1 MPGNEEDPTNVKPT
15 ALKGNDERPS
25 KERLTMKR
33 AGGGGGGGVGSAS
46 KLKVNGREN
55 TVTKSPP
62 LSPMP
67 ATVQPAPLLKLNE
80 YAKNCSQADSSDSNC
95 DFVKK
100 VEYTSENV
108 SSVSTTVDQSKSP
121 HNKQSARQ
129 SGTAV
134 IKRSGPTV
142 VRGGGGG
149 GGGPGAGSKGR
160 LERGERGQ
168 GEEEKDKDK
177 EKREKKREDSKES
190 KDTKSK
196 EKPTKRDKRD
206 KEKDKEAASGLK
218 KNERET
224 TSKGRSKERGSRHGN
239 KEHKRASKTDKGKK
253 KKGK

>member
-149 GGGPGAGSKGR
+149 GPGAGSKGR

>member
-149 GGGPGAGSKGR
+149 GPGAGSKGR

-168 GEEEKDKDK
+168 EEEKDKDK

>member
-168 GEEEKDKDK
+168 EEEKDKDK